1 VIEVKDLYFTYPTG
15 VEALKGI
22 TLNIDDGEF
31 LAIMGQNGAG
41 KTTLVK
47 HFNGL
52 LKSTKGEVVVDGV
65 STREVSVAQLAR
77 KVGFVFQNPDHQL
90 FCETVEEEVAF
101 ALRNFGF
108 EENAIKKRVDWALNL
123 LDVTQYRQTSP
134 FMLSGGERK
143 RVALASVLAWDPQVV
158 ILDEPTIGQD
168 HQQKD
173 KLRQF
178 IVQLNA
184 QKKTVIV
191 VTHDVEFVA
200 ECNPR
205 VVLMTEGKIVAEGLA
220 EEILTNQKLVAQAS
234 IVPPQITQIFLGLPD
249 FGLPTNVI
257 DVHEANRILLDILE
271 GAPHEHV

>member
-1 VIEVKDLYFTYPTG
+1 MIEVKDLYFVYPTG

-22 TLNIDDGEF
+22 NLTIDDGEF

-108 EENAIKKRVDWALNL
+108 EENAINKRVDWALNL
-123 LDVTQYRQTSP
+123 LDITQYRQTSP

-143 RVALASVLAWDPQVV
+143 RVALASVLAWNPDVV

-168 HQQKD
+168 YQQKE

-178 IVQLNA
+178 IVQLNT
-184 QKKTVIV
+184 QGKTVII
-191 VTHDVEFVA
+191 VTHDIEFVA
-200 ECNPR
+200 ECNPH
-205 VVLMTEGKIVAEGLA
+205 VILMAQGKIMAEGGA
-220 EEILTNQKLVAQAS
+220 KETLTNRNLVTQAF
-234 IVPPQITQIFLGLPD
+234 IVPPQISQIFFELSDLK
-249 FGLPTNVI
+249 LPTNVI
-257 DVHEANRILLDILE
+257 DVYDARKVLLDRLE
-271 GAPHEHV
+271 VSS